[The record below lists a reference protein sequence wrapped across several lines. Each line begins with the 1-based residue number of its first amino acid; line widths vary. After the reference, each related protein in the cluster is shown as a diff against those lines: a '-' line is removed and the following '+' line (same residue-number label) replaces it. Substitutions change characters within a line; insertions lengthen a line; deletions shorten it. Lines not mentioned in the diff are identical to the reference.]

1 MVVFFII
8 TYKLPYVRRND
19 QAYKPESLTEQN
31 HATDSLAH
39 QCQKPK
45 ATKGFKQA
53 VFIRETVGNYINCFS
68 YGLPQT
74 SDIIPSPQGKT
85 TQRAF
90 FQI

>member
-1 MVVFFII
+1 MVVFFLI

-53 VFIRETVGNYINCFS
+53 VFIRETVG
-68 YGLPQT
+68 LPQT